1 MVKKFLKIAGVK
13 SEADFYKKYPSEGA
27 FFKAHPEAKDLKQ
40 YKQGGQTKKLNQLTN
55 WTNDVDNIIP
65 KAQYGC
71 KGKSCTQT
79 GEGIKKKGVRD
90 MSESQGDGD
99 GTYVQLSNAPTTWEE
114 LLTYNETNPKD
125 KDFKNRLKSLQGQ
138 FPGLTQQQMLA
149 AGADSSRIRQRMG
162 DLPRYDKPAEQTFDR
177 AYHMFYRP
185 LMDQKTPVTIP
196 QILQFQSQQPGGL
209 QGYEGTVRGNYNR
222 PKAQTGL
229 DLARSMRASSDN
241 VAPRRNY
248 EKEEQDKALNKK
260 QALNEITTKQNA
272 NKSSVGKAKP
282 STPASEKA
290 RAMKNKQYASTRP
303 YSSYDEQT
311 GDVTRSQWD
320 RSMEG
325 AADRYTT
332 AADIDK
338 GMTHAQHAGEVAGLI
353 TGLGGAAR
361 AMLRNAT
368 KGKASESLALKLSD
382 EEMEQAMREIEEA
395 NIDPSLLE
403 LDANPSSETLARR
416 KEMKNLFKK
425 LDEEEASKTFE
436 DDLTKIKAR
445 AEFGPQDL
453 ESSAGKSSVN
463 RKNISDLL
471 GNIGKGG
478 EDSGFQMYEQGQ
490 NLFNEYFPGYLDN
503 VEPYTGTEAF
513 STIRPNRWGGVTRAQ
528 NGAPIGSYMSSPMQ
542 QNTMMN
548 FSDYMNPADKMV
560 TGSTQKER
568 DDEAYRQATLAAKE
582 KSSGGGGGMGNIL
595 GMASKAFGVGKNGL
609 RRAQIGLNQP
619 QNGSMPSNNNPY
631 MYGSLQPLGG
641 NQSIT
646 NLNQN
651 PPMLDPNQTGTFD
664 QQVAGSAGAVNPKK
678 KFNPLG
684 AIPIAGQI
692 YGGIQQI
699 KAAKNAEKEANKQFQ
714 LSGLTKQA
722 GLTRGEPIKRKY
734 VRPED
739 QVINQNEMF
748 PTYGVGTN
756 YIAEDGAQVTRGG
769 IGGNETEIQNMY
781 NPYNLFKD
789 LGYEPLDDS
798 EKVKQY
804 QGGGLVSG
812 SQFSQLGQGIGAMV
826 GGNGQGTPGGWSQA
840 LGAIPG
846 PIGMV
851 GGIVGSVLDGRQ
863 QAKTKYFQD
872 RAQKNVVDTAMQQG
886 MQNVQSQYSNV
897 MEDGG
902 YVSHDWQP
910 QVIASF
916 GGHRLSHLLQRDPMM
931 DTLRTG
937 GHITQNEGD
946 DMGPV
951 ISMAMGGE
959 MKTHWGGYAEPMSY
973 NPFLPEGGET
983 VMFRGNSHDE
993 SDGKGNTGIGVTYGD
1008 NPVEVE
1014 RGEPAVK
1021 LKDGG
1026 TGEDNMVVYGN
1037 LKIPNQYLSE
1047 IGDPKAKG
1055 RKFKNYVA
1063 DLSKQEARHNKT
1075 VEKNMNIIDAMDDIT
1090 SFDQMKFFSAK
1101 ANIDG
1106 ANMKLKNI
1114 AEKKMNAAAVQ
1125 NAINEAA
1132 EESGLDADALA
1143 KGKFKLDKKAMDE
1156 TAKWGKSIKN
1166 AQNGTRNK
1174 AGGEP
1179 ELTYL
1184 PDGRLKFTS
1193 DDGSYYI
1200 VDKDK
1205 SRTMY
1210 DKSGNIVK
1218 VVGGKSQ
1225 NIPAK
1230 HAMTVIPSIP
1240 VGPDD
1245 DGTAKSTYHYPV
1257 TPYKGSNVMNA
1268 YSQLIPYL
1276 RPTDQE
1282 ALDPTQMYGEMY
1294 ALATNQLDPVQ
1305 AQLYRPLLDQPYD
1318 ISLQD
1323 QLNAN
1328 QADFNAIQRQ
1338 TGYNPAAAATLA
1350 GQKYAANSKVLA
1362 DQFRANQAMK
1372 ADVFNRN
1379 RGTLNDAQL
1388 KNLAALDQQM
1398 VRQET
1403 AKSRTKEVGQA
1414 ALNSISDK
1422 ILKQKLANRTLSIYE
1437 NMYNYRYDKSGRAVN
1452 MNPAFQAN
1460 IPNVLPV
1467 YDDQGNV
1474 VAYQKGT
1481 TTDKSTL
1488 PPLPALPLPTGG
1500 KNGTKVSS
1508 RNRDIMRAMKN
1519 L

>member
-13 SEADFYKKYPSEGA
+13 SEADFYKKYPSEAA

-40 YKQGGQTKKLNQLTN
+40 YKQGGQMKKLNQLTN

-65 KAQYGC
+65 TAQYGC

-79 GEGIKKKGVRD
+79 GEGIKKVGVRD
-90 MSESQGDGD
+90 QPSDKDTGD
-99 GTYVQLSNAPTTWEE
+99 GTYVALSNAPATWEE

-125 KDFKNRLKSLQGQ
+125 KAFKNQLKTLQGQ

-149 AGADSSRIRQRMG
+149 AGADSARIRQRMG
-162 DLPRYDKPAEQTFDR
+162 DLPRYDKPSEQTFDK

-196 QILQFQSQQPGGL
+196 QILQYQSEQSGGL
-209 QGYEGTVRGNYNR
+209 QGFEGTVRGNYNR

-229 DLARSMRASSDN
+229 
-241 VAPRRNY
+241 
-248 EKEEQDKALNKK
+248 
-260 QALNEITTKQNA
+260 
-272 NKSSVGKAKP
+272 
-282 STPASEKA
+282 
-290 RAMKNKQYASTRP
+290 
-303 YSSYDEQT
+303 
-311 GDVTRSQWD
+311 
-320 RSMEG
+320 
-325 AADRYTT
+325 
-332 AADIDK
+332 
-338 GMTHAQHAGEVAGLI
+338 
-353 TGLGGAAR
+353 
-361 AMLRNAT
+361 
-368 KGKASESLALKLSD
+368 
-382 EEMEQAMREIEEA
+382 
-395 NIDPSLLE
+395 
-403 LDANPSSETLARR
+403 
-416 KEMKNLFKK
+416 
-425 LDEEEASKTFE
+425 
-436 DDLTKIKAR
+436 
-445 AEFGPQDL
+445 
-453 ESSAGKSSVN
+453 
-463 RKNISDLL
+463 
-471 GNIGKGG
+471 
-478 EDSGFQMYEQGQ
+478 
-490 NLFNEYFPGYLDN
+490 
-503 VEPYTGTEAF
+503 
-513 STIRPNRWGGVTRAQ
+513 
-528 NGAPIGSYMSSPMQ
+528 
-542 QNTMMN
+542 
-548 FSDYMNPADKMV
+548 
-560 TGSTQKER
+560 
-568 DDEAYRQATLAAKE
+568 
-582 KSSGGGGGMGNIL
+582 
-595 GMASKAFGVGKNGL
+595 
-609 RRAQIGLNQP
+609 NQP
-619 QNGSMPSNNNPY
+619 QNGSMPSNVDPY
-631 MYGSLQPLGG
+631 MYGNLQPLGG
-641 NQSIT
+641 NQPIT
-646 NLNQN
+646 NPNQN
-651 PPMLDPNQTGTFD
+651 PPMLDPNQTGTM
-664 QQVAGSAGAVNPKK
+664 QQQIAGSAGAVNPKK

-692 YGGIQQI
+692 YGGIKQI
-699 KAAKNAEKEANKQFQ
+699 KEAKNQEKEANKQFQ

-781 NPYNLFKD
+781 NPYNLYKD
-789 LGYEPLDDS
+789 LGYEPLEDS

-812 SQFSQLGQGIGAMV
+812 SEFSQLGQGLGAMA
-826 GGNGQGTPGGWSQA
+826 GGGGQGSPGGWSQA

-846 PIGMV
+846 PIGMI
-851 GGIVGSVLDGRQ
+851 GGIVGSVLDGKQ
-863 QAKTKYFQD
+863 QAKIRNFQE

-886 MQNVQSQYSNV
+886 MQGVQSQFSNV

-902 YVSHDWQP
+902 YLSHNWQP
-910 QVIASF
+910 QVISQF
-916 GGHRLSHLLQRDPMM
+916 DGVPIKSLLTKDPMM

-937 GHITQNEGD
+937 GHITQNENE

-951 ISMAMGGE
+951 SSMAMGGE

-983 VMFRGNSHDE
+983 VMFRGQSHDE

-1055 RKFKNYVA
+1055 RKFKSYVA

-1075 VEKNMNIIDAMDDIT
+1075 VEKNMNIIDMMDDIT

-1143 KGKFKLDKKAMDE
+1143 KGKFKFDKKAMDE
-1156 TAKWGKSIKN
+1156 AAKWGKSIKK
-1166 AQNGTRNK
+1166 AQTGDKISKVDALPTVPAGQSQSGSYWGGVDDTKVEEMKKNNPWYDWEDFDPSRPGDVKSFQRAFNK
-1174 AGGEP
+1174 KAKEV
-1179 ELTYL
+1179 ENSV
-1184 PDGRLKFTS
+1184 RLETDDKLGKQTVS
-1193 DDGSYYI
+1193 AKAMYDNTPAATTPVTPVVPTQPVIDDGEE
-1200 VDKDK
+1200 KK
-1205 SRTMY
+1205 L
-1210 DKSGNIVK
+1210 
-1218 VVGGKSQ
+1218 
-1225 NIPAK
+1225 
-1230 HAMTVIPSIP
+1230 
-1240 VGPDD
+1240 
-1245 DGTAKSTYHYPV
+1245 KSTYHYPV
-1257 TPYKGSNVMNA
+1257 TPYKGSKLMDI
-1268 YSQLIPYL
+1268 YSQVIPYL
-1276 RPTDQE
+1276 RPSNQE

-1372 ADVFNRN
+1372 ADVYNRN

-1422 ILKQKLANRTLSIYE
+1422 ILKQKLANRTLSTYE

-1452 MNPAFQAN
+1452 MNPAFQPN

-1467 YDDQGNV
+1467 YDDEGNV
-1474 VAYQKGT
+1474 VA
-1481 TTDKSTL
+1481 
-1488 PPLPALPLPTGG
+1488 
-1500 KNGTKVSS
+1500 
-1508 RNRDIMRAMKN
+1508 
-1519 L
+1519 